1 MWFVCLHVCVLV
13 SRAFVYLPA
22 CTQKS
27 EPVRFC
33 FLWFSEELFVLLR
46 KVTCPQLTQLLSCLG
61 KLVEIIYWAHIEKI
75 SSRENPKTNEMKSS
89 YTKRKNEE

>member
-1 MWFVCLHVCVLV
+1 MWFVCLYVRVLV

-22 CTQKS
+22 CTRTS

-33 FLWFSEELFVLLR
+33 FLCFSEELFVLLR

-61 KLVEIIYWAHIEKI
+61 KPVQIFYWAHIEKI